1 MRFITYWILKNE
13 AYCQK
18 KKESISAHT
27 KSSKEKSLELQK
39 AELRFMHLLQNVLSQ
54 LSHLFI

>member
-1 MRFITYWILKNE
+1 MRFITYRILKNE

-18 KKESISAHT
+18 KESISTPT
-27 KSSKEKSLELQK
+27 KSSKDKSLELQK